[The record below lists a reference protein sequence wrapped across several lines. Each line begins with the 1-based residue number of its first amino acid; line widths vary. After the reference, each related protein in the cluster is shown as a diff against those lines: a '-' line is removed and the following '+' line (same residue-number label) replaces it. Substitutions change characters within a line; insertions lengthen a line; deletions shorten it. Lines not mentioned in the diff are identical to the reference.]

1 MGLGMRA
8 VMTRT
13 NVNRSVLF
21 LGGEW
26 RGVPPRTT
34 SLLIELTFGSD
45 IDVTILPQGTL
56 VIATLN
62 VIDKDPVRTD
72 ESSR

>member
-13 NVNRSVLF
+13 NVNRSVVF
-21 LGGEW
+21 IGGEW
-26 RGVPPRTT
+26 RAVSPRTT